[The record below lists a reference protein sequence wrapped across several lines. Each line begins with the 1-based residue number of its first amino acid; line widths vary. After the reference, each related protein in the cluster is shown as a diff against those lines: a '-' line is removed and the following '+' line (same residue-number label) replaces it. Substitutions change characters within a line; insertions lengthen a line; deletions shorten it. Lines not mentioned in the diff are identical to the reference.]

1 MNNLRIVS
9 DKLADQA
16 DISPAVRQGA
26 EAVKAR
32 AEAVRRVLANPS
44 APPAIIERAKED
56 LALLAQ
62 EALNLRALL

>member
-1 MNNLRIVS
+1 MSLRIVS

-16 DISPAVRQGA
+16 DILPAVRQGA

-32 AEAVRRVLANPS
+32 AEAVRRALSMPS

-56 LALLAQ
+56 LAALAM
-62 EALNLRALL
+62 EALTLRAAL